1 MGKKGRQLAA
11 HSSQSAH
18 SFLCGI
24 VRHSQSIKIIFLCAQ
39 RAQDIIKCGRLCPS
53 LCVVSASLL
62 SLSSSCTPNGVNG
75 VLDDSSFCG
84 AAEFVLVLKG
94 AFHLVF
100 LLYLRRSGEEKKSKE
115 VQI

>member
-75 VLDDSSFCG
+75 
-84 AAEFVLVLKG
+84 
-94 AFHLVF
+94 
-100 LLYLRRSGEEKKSKE
+100 GEVCLEKKQRKILF
-115 VQI
+115 QNIIKTQK